1 MKRAHR
7 SAHRLIWLLLAPV
20 LAAIIVIAL
29 EVRPDAPVNDAL
41 PEALSEE
48 AG

>member
-7 SAHRLIWLLLAPV
+7 SAHRLIWLVLAPLLAV
-20 LAAIIVIAL
+20 ILWLAVT
-29 EVRPDAPVNDAL
+29 ERPAEPVNDAL
-41 PEALSEE
+41 PTALQGE